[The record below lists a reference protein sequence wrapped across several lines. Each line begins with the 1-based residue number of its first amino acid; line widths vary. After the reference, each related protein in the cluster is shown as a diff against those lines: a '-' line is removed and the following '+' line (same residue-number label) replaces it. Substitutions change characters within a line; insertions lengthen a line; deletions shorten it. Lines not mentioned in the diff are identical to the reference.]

1 MEAELTRELRGSDPG
16 PFNRIQR
23 AFSVKGAFLETS
35 QDSYRLQSLFPRL
48 GRNLK
53 RRISEETGAVRAVPC
68 VVLPG
73 ISLFSCNVWLLALP
87 PAPPPPTTCA
97 AAFPPLPPPQPP
109 LSHPPPTPSPP
120 PPPLP
125 RVQHPFTAAPAS
137 LHRLSTTASP
147 PTHHRYTAASP
158 PLSRHF
164 NAIPPPQV
172 AVLQSLWKQK
182 PKAMWR
188 AICEMKRKPQ
198 LKKILWQLNRL

>member
-1 MEAELTRELRGSDPG
+1 MRCEQCLASFCQVFR
-16 PFNRIQR
+16 FFVQR
-23 AFSVKGAFLETS
+23 V
-35 QDSYRLQSLFPRL
+35 
-48 GRNLK
+48 
-53 RRISEETGAVRAVPC
+53 
-68 VVLPG
+68 
-73 ISLFSCNVWLLALP
+73 
-87 PAPPPPTTCA
+87 APSIASSTTPPTTCV